1 MFVLDWLGQ
10 KLLTADCADSQFLLN
25 LSPSGPGPC
34 LGLFPSVH
42 LARVQI
48 KIVPV
53 WRKLNLLDAKLCNIE
68 LSFIM
73 LLDFY
78 INERMFWEI
87 HLYMYIM
94 IMNPFQTLCFP
105 CFIISDRSKLISFSG
120 IQWISI
126 QSVQFTLSVTTN
138 WISIRMRFSFIGT
151 VPEHILSSFEIP
163 LRICKHFCVHCYL
176 TVSSTHTIHRGDAS
190 CKAYTFFRP
199 KLIIDKNHMSYLFL
213 VADSGHTGP
222 GSDPGPNY
230 KTCRRGHIDTRPES
244 VLKHVEIMTHGG
256 RAASEA
262 APDCGAQ
269 YKARTLAQWRPG
281 PELCWQLPQLPVRA
295 VTAARSPELAAAERR
310 VRQHGADQRENNTV
324 GKTSHMNI
332 L

>member
-87 HLYMYIM
+87 HTIHTYILLWWW
-94 IMNPFQTLCFP
+94 ILQTLYFS
-105 CFIISDRSKLISFSG
+105 CFIK
-120 IQWISI
+120 
-126 QSVQFTLSVTTN
+126 
-138 WISIRMRFSFIGT
+138 
-151 VPEHILSSFEIP
+151 
-163 LRICKHFCVHCYL
+163 
-176 TVSSTHTIHRGDAS
+176 
-190 CKAYTFFRP
+190 
-199 KLIIDKNHMSYLFL
+199 
-213 VADSGHTGP
+213 
-222 GSDPGPNY
+222 SDPSWFHSLAFGEFQFRVYSLHCLWPQIEY
-230 KTCRRGHIDTRPES
+230 QLGY
-244 VLKHVEIMTHGG
+244 VL
-256 RAASEA
+256 AS
-262 APDCGAQ
+262 
-269 YKARTLAQWRPG
+269 
-281 PELCWQLPQLPVRA
+281 
-295 VTAARSPELAAAERR
+295 
-310 VRQHGADQRENNTV
+310 
-324 GKTSHMNI
+324 
-332 L
+332 